1 MVVFNWVGEGLF
13 RLMEIE
19 RTSLIER
26 EQRRKTSLKTTTSSC
41 MPWINALGVY
51 MKKYTMHS
59 KLIDEIYPVK
69 EYGKERIP
77 ALVRYNN
84 VREER
89 ATKRFLKKIFRRSR
103 FRDIQKSAKSAN
115 FEWSCDLDRWWEFSR
130 TQKRTYTKI
139 S

>member
-1 MVVFNWVGEGLF
+1 MVVFNWVGGGFF
-13 RLMEIE
+13 RVMEIE